1 MTKQVAHPSRKILA
15 NRRAVVA
22 GGASAVAALMS
33 SALPGYAQPAPAGE
47 ETLKIGM
54 ANSVMTVTYPYI
66 TNAQQLGFFKQEGVK
81 ADVVMGQ
88 GSPQILSLLV
98 AGTAEL
104 VFCNPEPVAQLNA
117 DRNLPVKAI
126 FTVLHSQYI
135 LSVPEDS
142 PIQKVEDLRGKRVGM
157 FSPQSGIDYL
167 KARLQD
173 AGMTVD
179 DITIVPTAFGG
190 QTMVAVRQKQVD
202 AIMYWSDANT
212 MMRYAG
218 LKLRDLPKAD
228 WEKGLY
234 QYVATTTQDVLNRKP
249 EALRRALRAMAQGQM
264 ASVTSPEQTIE
275 AFWRQ
280 YPDQAPK
287 PDARDKAFEQN
298 LVRVNDQNKLLGL
311 PPNWTREQLMTHQW
325 GIMTLEAWTR
335 TQDNLFRVGSLKAKV
350 DPNRFFDNQFI
361 TYANGF
367 DRAKIFALGAAK

>member
-1 MTKQVAHPSRKILA
+1 MTTHREDARGATRAALKLSR
-15 NRRAVVA
+15 R
-22 GGASAVAALMS
+22 AALMMP
-33 SALPGYAQPAPAGE
+33 AVIGLARAAGAQQAE

-66 TNAQQLGFFKQEGVK
+66 TNAAQLGFFKQEGVK
-81 ADVVMGQ
+81 PEVLMGQ

-104 VFCNPEPVAQLNA
+104 VFCNPEPVIQLRA
-117 DRNLPVKAI
+117 DRSLPVKSV
-126 FTVLHSQYI
+126 FVVLQSQYI

-142 PIQKVEDLRGKRVGM
+142 PIRSVKDLKGKRIGM

-173 AGMTVD
+173 AALTVD

-202 AIMYWSDANT
+202 AILYWSDALL

-234 QYVATTTQDVLNRKP
+234 QYVATTTDEVISKKP

-264 ASVTSPEQTIE
+264 FFALSPEKTVE

-287 PDARDKAFEQN
+287 PDARDKAMDQN
-298 LVRVNDQNKLLGL
+298 LARIREQVKQIGL
-311 PPNWTREQLMTHQW
+311 PPDFTREQVLAHRW
-325 GIMTLEAWTR
+325 GDQSLEAWTR
-335 TQDNLFRVGSLKAKV
+335 MQDNLLRVGSLSKKI
-350 DPNRFFDNQFI
+350 DPAQLFDNRFI
-361 TYANGF
+361 AAANDF
-367 DRAKIFALGAAK
+367 DRAKIVAMAGK

>member
-1 MTKQVAHPSRKILA
+1 MTTHRNHAPSSKAARGFS
-15 NRRAVVA
+15 RRAVLMMPALA
-22 GGASAVAALMS
+22 GLARMAE
-33 SALPGYAQPAPAGE
+33 AQTTAE
-47 ETLKIGM
+47 ESLKIGM

-66 TNAQQLGFFKQEGVK
+66 TNAQQLGFFKHEGVRTEIM
-81 ADVVMGQ
+81 MGQ

-104 VFCNPEPVAQLNA
+104 VFCNPEPVIQLNA
-117 DRNLPVKAI
+117 DRSLPVKSV
-126 FTVLHSQYI
+126 FVVLQSQYI
-135 LSVPEDS
+135 LSVPDDS
-142 PIQKVEDLRGKRVGM
+142 PIQTVADLKGKRIGM

-173 AGMTVD
+173 AGLTAN

-202 AIMYWSDANT
+202 AILYWSDALL

-218 LKLRDLPKAD
+218 LKLRDLPKAE

-234 QYVATTTQDVLNRKP
+234 QYVAATTDDVMSKKP

-264 ASVTSPEQTIE
+264 FFALSPEKTVE

-287 PDARDKAFEQN
+287 ADARDKAMDQN
-298 LVRVNDQNKLLGL
+298 LVRIREQVKQIGL
-311 PPNWTREQLMTHQW
+311 PENFTREQLLAHRW
-325 GIMTLEAWTR
+325 GEQTLAAWTR
-335 TQDNLFRVGSLKAKV
+335 MQDNLLRVGSLTKKV
-350 DPNRFFDNQFI
+350 DPARLFDNSFI
-361 TYANGF
+361 AAANDF
-367 DRAKIFALGAAK
+367 DRTKVVKLAE